1 MDKKEL
7 FIISKNDIEEIVS
20 KITSKVVYAIKE
32 ESKANNEDE
41 ILSVSETCNKYG
53 VSKSTLWRW
62 EKSKYLIPVRMGSKC
77 FYKKTDIIKALS

>member
-1 MDKKEL
+1 MDKKV
-7 FIISKNDIEEIVS
+7 FFFISKNDIEEIVS

-32 ESKANNEDE
+32 ESKANKEDE

-62 EKSKYLIPVRMGSKC
+62 KKHKYLVPVRMGSKC
-77 FYKKTDIIKALS
+77 FYKKSDIIKALN